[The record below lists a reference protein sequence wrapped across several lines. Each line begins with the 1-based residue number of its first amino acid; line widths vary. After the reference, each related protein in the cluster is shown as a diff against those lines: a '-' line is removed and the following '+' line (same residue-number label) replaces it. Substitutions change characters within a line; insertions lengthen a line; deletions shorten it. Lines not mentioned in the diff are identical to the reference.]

1 MTLWIHGWS
10 VVLQLKPAC
19 SRMRTFLWLSACLM
33 GFTVRSDLM
42 GVTSIIRSLGLK
54 EKFYDRLLDFFHSA
68 ALNPDNL
75 ARLWTSV
82 ILKTHPAVLR
92 THGRLMI
99 VGDGLKAAKSGKKMP
114 AVKLLHQVSESNTKP
129 EYIMGHS
136 CQAVALLAGTL
147 ANCFAIPL
155 ISRIHEG
162 VVLSNRSKK
171 TLLDKMILL
180 LNSLSITEPFYFIAD
195 AYYAAQKVIRGLLAQ
210 GHHLISRAKSNAVA
224 YFPPGAF
231 PKKRGRRKKYGQKI
245 KLKTLFENP
254 DSMQTAES
262 PIYGEKGVDIR
273 YRSLDLLWRPVGI
286 LIRFVA
292 VIHPVRGKIILL
304 TTDLT
309 LLTLD
314 IVRLYGLRFKIEVSF
329 KQALRTLGVYVY
341 HFWMKAMT
349 PLKRMSGNQYLHRK
363 TKDYR
368 KSVLRKLSAYHRY
381 IQIGLIAQGLLQYL
395 SSTFP
400 KLVWSSFGSWIR
412 TIRPGIFP
420 SEQVTAIA
428 LRNSLP
434 EFLAVSGKNTI
445 LAKFITNRIDVSR
458 YEGLRL
464 TG

>member
-1 MTLWIHGWS
+1 MSLWIPWWH
-10 VVLQLKPAC
+10 VVCQLKPAC
-19 SRMRTFLWLSACLM
+19 SRTRTFLWLSACLM
-33 GFTVRSDLM
+33 GMTVRSDLM
-42 GVTSIIRSLGLK
+42 GVTSLIRSLGLK
-54 EKFYDRLLDFFHSA
+54 ERLYDRLLDFFHSA

-82 ILKTHPAVLR
+82 ILKIHPAPLR
-92 THGRLMI
+92 TNGRLMI
-99 VGDGLKAAKSGKKMP
+99 LGDGLKAAKSGKKMP

-147 ANCFAIPL
+147 ESCFAIPL

-162 VVLSNRSKK
+162 LVFSNRDGK

-180 LNSLSITEPFYFIAD
+180 LNSLGIPEPFYFVAD

-210 GHHLISRAKSNAVA
+210 GNHLLSRAKSNAVA
-224 YFPPGAF
+224 YFPPDLSV
-231 PKKRGRRKKYGQKI
+231 KKRGRRKTYGEKI
-245 KLKTLFENP
+245 KLRTLFDNP

-262 PIYGEKGVDIR
+262 PIYGEKDVLIR

-304 TTDLT
+304 TTDL
-309 LLTLD
+309 LLLPLQ
-314 IVRLYGLRFKIEVSF
+314 IIRLYGLRFKIEVSF
-329 KQALRTLGVYVY
+329 KQAIRTLGVYVY
-341 HFWMKAMT
+341 HFWMKTMT
-349 PLKRMSGNQYLHRK
+349 PLKRVSGNQYLHRK
-363 TKDYR
+363 SKDYR
-368 KSVLRKLSAYHRY
+368 ESVLRKLSAYHRY

-412 TIRPGIFP
+412 TIRPGIYP

-434 EFLAVSGKNTI
+434 EFLVVSGKNTI
-445 LAKFITNRIDVSR
+445 LAKFITDRIDVSR